1 MCVGNNSAYLRPR
14 PTGPAQALFKTASRF
29 VRQLEIFRVYTKRDY
44 RDGLPDKAEWGQGL
58 SPPSNRGLPGDR
70 SASVWTVSPSMRCAL
85 TAVAGPA
92 ACALINPLYRT
103 AQGVTGVIRPSSP
116 PGCTASPAPGRRRQ
130 SGNFGL
136 IVGRGD
142 FHHVHPDD
150 VQILQA
156 AHQLDRAVGGQPTDN
171 RGTGAG
177 ANAGS
182 RQSIS
187 KVRYTGMSPTIC
199 FPGNHVINAAVVNL
213 WPASS
218 TVKPLSLSNSVR
230 IPICT
235 EWFGS
240 ISPSF
245 GAV

>member
-1 MCVGNNSAYLRPR
+1 M
-14 PTGPAQALFKTASRF
+14 GP
-29 VRQLEIFRVYTKRDY
+29 
-44 RDGLPDKAEWGQGL
+44 GL

-92 ACALINPLYRT
+92 ACALINPCTVRHRGYR
-103 AQGVTGVIRPSSP
+103 GYSP
-116 PGCTASPAPGRRRQ
+116 FFAAGCTASPAPGRRRQ

-199 FPGNHVINAAVVNL
+199 FTGNHVINAAVVNRRR
-213 WPASS
+213 P
-218 TVKPLSLSNSVR
+218 VP
-230 IPICT
+230 
-235 EWFGS
+235 
-240 ISPSF
+240 
-245 GAV
+245 